1 MLIYIAVM
9 VTLTFILFGLD
20 VAVTVAISRK
30 KIDNWMRERSDE
42 EVTAAA
48 EREKKDLMDEGI
60 ENIMSYSVN
69 GKTGFERD

>member
-9 VTLTFILFGLD
+9 VTLTFILFCLD
-20 VAVTVAISRK
+20 LAVTVAISRK
-30 KIDNWMRERSDE
+30 KIDSWMRERSDA

-69 GKTGFERD
+69 GKTGFETE

>member
-30 KIDNWMRERSDE
+30 KIDSWMRERSDE